1 MYSLFLRFNFEK
13 VESLKTIKLTVSKS
27 IQTTSICNKIIVVQ
41 DKKKISNIKI
51 EKDHFQT
58 CLIFL

>member
-58 CLIFL
+58 C

>member
-41 DKKKISNIKI
+41 DKKKFSNIKI
-51 EKDHFQT
+51 EKDNFQT
-58 CLIFL
+58 C

>member
-13 VESLKTIKLTVSKS
+13 VESLKTIKLTVSMS

-41 DKKKISNIKI
+41 DKKKFSNIKI

-58 CLIFL
+58 C

>member
-41 DKKKISNIKI
+41 DKKNFSNIKI

-58 CLIFL
+58 C

>member
-13 VESLKTIKLTVSKS
+13 VKSLKTIKLTVSKS

-41 DKKKISNIKI
+41 DKKKFSNI
-51 EKDHFQT
+51 
-58 CLIFL
+58 